1 MDLQMEAAGMVP
13 VTLTINGTVHSLEV
27 HALTTLLITLREHL
41 GLNGTKIGC
50 GHGQCGACTVLIDG
64 QRRLSC
70 LTFAASVHGKSVTS
84 IEGLADGPNL
94 HPVQQAFLRHEGFQC
109 GYCTPGQIL
118 SATGLLRNCGRLGRE
133 PVPPSL
139 GAVPRAARP
148 LLSEPCGR
156 TRSAVAEAMSGN
168 ICRCGA
174 YEQIV
179 SAVLEA
185 MELEDAHA

>member
-1 MDLQMEAAGMVP
+1 MDAQMEAAGIVP
-13 VTLTINGTVHSLEV
+13 VTLSINGAVHQLEV

-70 LTFAASVHGKSVTS
+70 LTFAASAHGKSVTS
-84 IEGLADGPNL
+84 IEGLADGPKL

-109 GYCTPGQIL
+109 GYCTSGQIL
-118 SATGLLRNCGRLGRE
+118 SAVGLLR
-133 PVPPSL
+133 
-139 GAVPRAARP
+139 
-148 LLSEPCGR
+148 EPCQR
-156 TRSAVAEAMSGN
+156 TRSAVAEGMSGN

-179 SAVLEA
+179 TAVLEA
-185 MELEDAHA
+185 MESEGNLA